1 MVIKVFISLPREKK
15 AGENLQYFSDL
26 RSRLD
31 NTIKGVDFEFK
42 GRFPTPT
49 ENNVKCYADNVL
61 IISNCD
67 VVVLA
72 DGSGYDERCRWEEH
86 LANDL
91 HIPVCLENEFS
102 RVVRGRISKLITG
115 EGATCHNIFSG
126 LKNKAGFALARLT
139 DLQRSQS
146 DISQATFVTEECS
159 ELIKELTKAQRG
171 NGCEKD
177 IIAEACDVLTSV
189 GVLLRLMNVSEEHIY
204 DQIVYK
210 CNRAV
215 QRFEETGKF

>member
-15 AGENLQYFSDL
+15 AGDNLQKVSDL

-49 ENNVKCYADNVL
+49 ESDVECYANNVL

-67 VVVLA
+67 IVVLS
-72 DGSGYDERCRWEEH
+72 DSSGYDERCRWEEH

-102 RVVRGRISKLITG
+102 RVMRGHIEKLING
-115 EGATCHNIFSG
+115 ECATYHNIFSG
-126 LKNKAGFALARLT
+126 IKYKAEIALDRLA
-139 DLQRSQS
+139 DLQESQIGVSQS
-146 DISQATFVTEECS
+146 TFVIEECS
-159 ELIKELTKAQRG
+159 ELIKELTKSQRG
-171 NGCEKD
+171 KSNEKD
-177 IIAEACDVLTSV
+177 IVAEACDVIMSV
-189 GVLLRLMNVSEEHIY
+189 SVLLRTMHVPEEHIY
-204 DQIVYK
+204 DQIAYK
-210 CNRAV
+210 CDRAV
-215 QRFEETGKF
+215 NRFKENGKF